1 MGSGYTVYLQAIKAC
16 SKRRT
21 TTIAIT
27 VYVLFNMSMLFG
39 QTNATIQGQI
49 TDQSG
54 AVLPG
59 VAITVKNQDT
69 GVERML
75 VSDERGDYQVS
86 ALPVGRYRIEARLS
100 GMKPE
105 LINGLVLEVGQVVVR
120 NFKLQVGSVTEE
132 VTVAAA
138 SALIEVAQIDV
149 GEVITPKTVQEI
161 PLNGRHFLDMGMLI
175 PGSVTPPANAN
186 LAAPLRGQGFFG
198 FNTAGNREDSVNFLI
213 NGINLN
219 DISNQQVTFQPS
231 INTVDE
237 FKVSNSTFSAEY
249 GRNSGGIV
257 NVATRSGTNA
267 LHGEV
272 FNYFRNDALDA
283 RNFFDVAKPAFH
295 RNQYGGTFSGPIIK
309 DKTFFFFSYEGL
321 THHQGL
327 SLSSGVLSDVQRAA
341 VTDPVV
347 KNLLQ
352 FIPRANVGAATF
364 RGPALADVGNNQYTL
379 DISHHLAAND
389 MLHAYYANQRDS
401 RIEPTSQGLETV
413 PGFGDTRGGQ
423 RQVLTL
429 SETHIFG
436 SSMVNEARL
445 GFNRIHI
452 TFAPNVAVDPTKYG
466 INDGITR
473 PVALPAITVGGIGLT
488 IGGPGYSGRGV
499 MTGAF
504 ADTLSILKGA
514 AFAEDW
520 RRVPAFLVE

>member
-401 RIEPTSQGLETV
+401 R
-413 PGFGDTRGGQ
+413 
-423 RQVLTL
+423 
-429 SETHIFG
+429 
-436 SSMVNEARL
+436 
-445 GFNRIHI
+445 
-452 TFAPNVAVDPTKYG
+452 
-466 INDGITR
+466 
-473 PVALPAITVGGIGLT
+473 
-488 IGGPGYSGRGV
+488 
-499 MTGAF
+499 
-504 ADTLSILKGA
+504 
-514 AFAEDW
+514 
-520 RRVPAFLVE
+520 